1 MYQHDDERSYVI
13 NRTGL
18 VPDFRG
24 ARLLRAAAA
33 TIKAMA
39 TPKAQGRRDGRP
51 SAATWR
57 RFGTSASNGRLAV
70 ARQS

>member
-24 ARLLRAAAA
+24 ARLFASGSGHD
-33 TIKAMA
+33 
-39 TPKAQGRRDGRP
+39 QGHGQAESP
-51 SAATWR
+51 GAP
-57 RFGTSASNGRLAV
+57 
-70 ARQS
+70 